1 MSKSSE
7 HLFRCLDIMKADKNI
22 SEETTI
28 IMFVEYGRL
37 LIEETK
43 SSDWK
48 SVKEELPNE
57 YGRYETYR
65 KVANKQTY
73 EVWNGTGWAYNH
85 NEITHW
91 RKVKPPHINLLK

>member
-37 LIEETK
+37 LIEESK

-73 EVWNGTGWAYNH
+73 EDWNGTGWAYNH

>member
-1 MSKSSE
+1 MN
-7 HLFRCLDIMKADKNI
+7 ADPKI
-22 SEETTI
+22 SEETRI

-37 LIEETK
+37 VLEEFK

-48 SVKEELPNE
+48 SVKNELPTE

-65 KVANKQTY
+65 KGVKKQTY
-73 EVWNGTGWAYNH
+73 ELWNGFEWAFNN

-91 RKVKPPHINLLK
+91 RKVKPPYINLP